1 MEKQLVRNF
10 TSLNSCYYIKIFCKI
25 KFRLDMLLFCH
36 NICFALPSGQIQ
48 TFFFREIFSIFR
60 VVPSLVHSTCL
71 IKRSR
76 EIQRYNLSSPTVES
90 SLQNTE
96 YNLIYLS
103 YIAADYT
110 LGPPGGQSCFPGLPQ
125 VSIRIDSTPFP
136 LSPSS
141 TSSSLALYP

>member
-1 MEKQLVRNF
+1 MLLGKHENVLTMEKQLVRNF
-10 TSLNSCYYIKIFCKI
+10 TSLNSCYYIKIFCKM
-25 KFRLDMLLFCH
+25 KFRLDLLLFCH

-96 YNLIYLS
+96 YNLIYLLYCS
-103 YIAADYT
+103 RLHIGPTWGPKLLSRPAA
-110 LGPPGGQSCFPGLPQ
+110 G
-125 VSIRIDSTPFP
+125 VH
-136 LSPSS
+136 
-141 TSSSLALYP
+141 